1 MTQLH
6 LEKCEACNANAPKV
20 SDNELAELLRAIPDW
35 TPISEDQILKLRR
48 SFRFKHYSD
57 AMAFANRVAEIAD
70 QFGHHPDLLVQWG
83 LTTVTWWTHKIG
95 GLHRT
100 DFIMAAK
107 TDQLYQD

>member
-1 MTQLH
+1 MKPLH
-6 LEKCEACNANAPKV
+6 LETCQACKANAPRV
-20 SDNELAELLRAIPDW
+20 SDDELAELMAAIPDW
-35 TPISEDQILKLRR
+35 TPISEEHILKLRR
-48 SFRFKHYSD
+48 SFQFTQYSD

-83 LTTVTWWTHKIG
+83 LVTVTWWTHKIR

-107 TDQLYQD
+107 TDQLYLS